1 MMINK
6 TAERIKR
13 ILLMVPIVLK
23 DNGVSI
29 SELCEMLDADSDDII
44 SDLNILWFCGV
55 PDYGPSDLIEKR
67 IEGDRVYLESAD
79 YFNRPLRLTR
89 DEVIAL
95 LVAGRVLL
103 KAKVVEEV
111 GPVGT
116 ALEKLAE
123 LLPQSDREEIAGMAD
138 RIDIEIGAF
147 PGHCWP
153 IIEEAMSKNKTL
165 DIEYYS
171 YSRGEIT
178 KREVDPISL
187 IISRGNWYLSARCRT
202 AGDSRLFRID
212 RIKTISVTDNPR
224 EIEGVDEPD
233 ISLLAGEYKPGRR
246 DYQVRLV
253 FSGREGKRVAEEW
266 PASQFQQ
273 GEGEDLIVELK
284 TKNLAWLSTYLLRFG
299 DRFRIESP
307 EELKVLVRDKARCL
321 LKQY

>member
-1 MMINK
+1 MINK

-29 SELCEMLDADSDDII
+29 SELCEMLDAESDDII
-44 SDLNILWFCGV
+44 SDLNVLWFCGV
-55 PDYGPSDLIEKR
+55 PDYGPSDLIDKR
-67 IEGDRVYLESAD
+67 IEGDRVYLESAE

-95 LVAGRVLL
+95 LVAGRALL
-103 KAKVVEEV
+103 KAEVVEED

-123 LLPQSDREEIAGMAD
+123 LLPGCDREEIAGLAD
-138 RIDIEIGAF
+138 RIDIEIDAF
-147 PGHCWP
+147 PGRCWP
-153 IIEEAMSKNKTL
+153 IIEDAISRGRTL
-165 DIEYYS
+165 DLEYYS
-171 YSRGEIT
+171 YSRGEVT
-178 KREVDPISL
+178 QREVDPISL
-187 IISRGNWYLSARCRT
+187 ITSRGNWYLSARCRH
-202 AGDSRLFRID
+202 AGDTRLFRLD
-212 RIKTISVTDNPR
+212 RIRAISVTDNQR
-224 EIEGVDEPD
+224 EIDGVSEPD
-233 ISLLAGEYKPGRR
+233 LSLLAGEYKPGRR
-246 DYQVRLV
+246 DYLVKLV

-266 PASQFQQ
+266 PSSRFQQ

-299 DRFRIESP
+299 DRVRIESP
-307 EELKVLVRDKARCL
+307 EELRVLVRDKARRL